1 MSNVTTSLKSLRGLT
16 MLEKNF
22 RTTDIYRIAGQFRC
36 AIVRAKRNGEFN
48 FRDRMYNFPSGCCDD
63 ACDLLAYYLQREYGI
78 TSCQGNGIYRD
89 EDADNTTNHA
99 WSERTKIQKEIVNNV
114 MEKNSK
120 FTMPS
125 GLVASKVVVGS
136 NPPMLPNSTTPS
148 SKIQTHLFKKG
159 TQPTKVYPVYNK
171 PKEEKKD
178 EDVKM
183 PDILEP

>member
-1 MSNVTTSLKSLRGLT
+1 
-16 MLEKNF
+16 
-22 RTTDIYRIAGQFRC
+22 
-36 AIVRAKRNGEFN
+36 
-48 FRDRMYNFPSGCCDD
+48 
-63 ACDLLAYYLQREYGI
+63 
-78 TSCQGNGIYRD
+78 
-89 EDADNTTNHA
+89 
-99 WSERTKIQKEIVNNV
+99 